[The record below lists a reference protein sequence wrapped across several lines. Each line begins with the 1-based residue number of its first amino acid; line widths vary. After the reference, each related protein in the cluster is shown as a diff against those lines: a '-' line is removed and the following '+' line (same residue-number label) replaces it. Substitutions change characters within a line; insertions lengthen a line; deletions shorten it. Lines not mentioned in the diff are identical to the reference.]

1 MGDGGQQ
8 STDAA
13 IERLFFSRHFG
24 GHLTQLDLFL
34 DSQSVQACN
43 ALRLAL
49 GKRDP
54 AAARRAHDE
63 LAAVDAAHRWLP
75 CAGRL
80 IEALEAPAPADPEAA
95 LGMLCRLRGDWTQA
109 AQTILGAEHDV
120 LVPLWRAVGDAL
132 EGGAFDPE
140 HPMRHASYAW
150 MASGAWTRAE
160 QCIRDVPDYRSEPV
174 LLARMAEAAWHQ
186 RRGAQAI
193 DHWFALCWLAP
204 EAFHRLMERGDVPD
218 PFLRRSWE
226 RCGDQD
232 VEPAISPAWFPAW
245 VLVDRPQLA
254 RSVAAAK
261 GTSAAEAAFNA
272 LLALETGK
280 GPAAA
285 LRRRLQRLHPGL
297 LALLLARQ

>member
-1 MGDGGQQ
+1 M
-8 STDAA
+8 
-13 IERLFFSRHFG
+13 
-24 GHLTQLDLFL
+24 TQLDLFL
-34 DSQSVQACN
+34 DSRSVQACN

-49 GKRDP
+49 GKRDS
-54 AAARRAHDE
+54 AGARRAHDE
-63 LAAVDAAHRWLP
+63 LAAADAAHRWLP

-80 IEALEAPAPADPEAA
+80 IEALESPAPADPEAA
-95 LGMLCRLRGDWTQA
+95 LGMLCRLRSDWTQA
-109 AQTILGAEHDV
+109 AQTILGAEHEV
-120 LVPLWRAVGDAL
+120 LVPVWRAVGDAL

-140 HPMRHASYAW
+140 HPARHASYAW
-150 MASGAWTRAE
+150 MRGEAWAGEE
-160 QCIRDVPDYRSEPV
+160 QCIRNVPDYRSEPA

-186 RRGAQAI
+186 RHGAEAI

-204 EAFHRLMERGDVPD
+204 EAFRRLMECGDVPD
-218 PFLRRSWE
+218 PCLKQSGE

-254 RSVAAAK
+254 RSVAEAEGTGAAK
-261 GTSAAEAAFNA
+261 AAFNT
-272 LLALETGK
+272 LLALETGS
-280 GPAAA
+280 GPAAG